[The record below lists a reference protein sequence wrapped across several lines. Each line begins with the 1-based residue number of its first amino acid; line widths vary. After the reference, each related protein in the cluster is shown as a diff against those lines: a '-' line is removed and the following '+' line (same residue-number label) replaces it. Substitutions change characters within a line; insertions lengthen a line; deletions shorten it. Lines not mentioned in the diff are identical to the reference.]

1 MVIIAKNTHETHRY
15 QCPNI
20 SCNKLF
26 KTEKSLR
33 QHSCLRENNQ
43 VMNLQQDDR
52 IIEEEIQNLKDM
64 ESRLIFE
71 IVLNKKRQRTKK
83 TPETDLIG

>member
-1 MVIIAKNTHETHRY
+1 
-15 QCPNI
+15 
-20 SCNKLF
+20 
-26 KTEKSLR
+26 
-33 QHSCLRENNQ
+33 
-43 VMNLQQDDR
+43 MNLQQDDR

>member
-1 MVIIAKNTHETHRY
+1 MFG
-15 QCPNI
+15 
-20 SCNKLF
+20 CNKLF
-26 KTEKSLR
+26 KTKKSLQ
-33 QHSCLRENNQ
+33 QHSCFRENNQ